1 MLPIILLG
9 AAVGA
14 AMVSSNKSI
23 AKQVIKKEPTLP
35 IDPIKVEPT
44 PIKVEPIKVDPIK
57 IDPIKVTPIVGTKPT
72 DLESI
77 FTDIVDASIYKKS
90 TTKTGT
96 VVIGALEG
104 SFDRVKKGSIYIP
117 PLDKGEFVPDKPKL
131 KGRIYIPPLDK
142 GEFVPDKPKLKGSIF
157 IPPLDKGEFVP
168 DKPKLKG
175 SIYVAPLD
183 KGSFDKPKLKGSIYI
198 PPIDKGEFVPD
209 KAKLKGSVYVAPLEK
224 GSYDKPKKK
233 GSIIIG
239 TLESLTKKGTNWE
252 TEKSWGQQITIPAIT
267 LTNPKKAKGT
277 VVVPPVGYNADGT
290 KIEDPNKDGGF
301 NAGNVGGGGGGGG
314 GSIGDGGGGSGG
326 SGGGGGMG
334 WGGLSWGITF
344 PTTSKKSVEIYVEDL
359 GGEFVAEQK

>member
-1 MLPIILLG
+1 MLPIILIG

-23 AKQVIKKEPTLP
+23 AKQVITKDPTLP
-35 IDPIKVEPT
+35 VD
-44 PIKVEPIKVDPIK
+44 PIKVDPIK
-57 IDPIKVTPIVGTKPT
+57 GSKPV

-77 FTDIVDASIYKKS
+77 FTDIVGANISKKS

-96 VVIGALEG
+96 VVIGALDKGTFE
-104 SFDRVKKGSIYIP
+104 RVKKGSIFIP

-131 KGRIYIPPLDK
+131 KGRIFIPPLDK
-142 GEFVPDKPKLKGSIF
+142 GEFVPDKPKLKGSIY

-198 PPIDKGEFVPD
+198 PPMDKGEFVPD
-209 KAKLKGSVYVAPLEK
+209 KPKLKGSVYVAPLDK
-224 GSYDKPKKK
+224 GSFDKPKKK
-233 GSIIIG
+233 GTVIVG
-239 TLESLTKKGTNWE
+239 ALESLTKKGTNWE
-252 TEKSWGQQITIPAIT
+252 TEKPWGQQITIPAIT
-267 LTNPKKAKGT
+267 VTNPKKAKGT

-301 NAGNVGGGGGGGG
+301 NASNTGGGGGGGG
-314 GSIGDGGGGSGG
+314 MGGGSGSGASGG
-326 SGGGGGMG
+326 SGGGGGGMG
-334 WGGLSWGITF
+334 WGGLSWGIIF
-344 PTTSKKSVEIYVEDL
+344 PTTSKKSVEIYVEQIDE
-359 GGEFVAEQK
+359 GFGEAQK